1 LNPLVSNNSVSSSD
15 SSKAEASHEQ
25 YDSVFME
32 EDLGNL
38 SQMPPSPYECMPDMI
53 FSAGGVKRQFL
64 KIKIDKAS
72 GPDLIPA
79 RNSP

>member
-1 LNPLVSNNSVSSSD
+1 M
-15 SSKAEASHEQ
+15 
-25 YDSVFME
+25 FME

-38 SQMPPSPYECMPDMI
+38 SQMPRLPYECMSDMI
-53 FSAGGVKRQFL
+53 FSAGGIQGQFL